1 MKNTNKKE
9 RKASAKVSYGKYI
22 EIRDRY
28 HPLIKRVYNAILEQ
42 LPQVGDIWVMS
53 GGGMQLQAFFGNK
66 NGYLGI
72 LYFGM
77 EKQKDKGNQK
87 WSMVLQGYDK
97 DELFKNFVMDEIEI
111 KTCYSIYGD
120 SLKKYERSS
129 PDGL

>member
-22 EIRDRY
+22 EIRDSY